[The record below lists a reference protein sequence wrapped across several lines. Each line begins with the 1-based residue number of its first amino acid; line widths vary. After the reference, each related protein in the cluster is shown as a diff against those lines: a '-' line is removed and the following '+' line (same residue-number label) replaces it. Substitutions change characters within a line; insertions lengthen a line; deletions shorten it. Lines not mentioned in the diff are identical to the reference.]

1 MINLSYDPDT
11 NENLKFLKLYYFQA
25 SHKKLH
31 IKHPEDGTQMMALF
45 SWPMQVSIH

>member
-11 NENLKFLKLYYFQA
+11 IEILKFLKLYYFQA
-25 SHKKLH
+25 SHLH